1 MPIEMEHRDMAPTV
15 LTARLPYRCMS
26 GRPEELVSARGPVA
40 CESLRKAGNER
51 EKSRALGGRDS
62 ALASLRVG
70 LAEAEP
76 VISKLI

>member
-40 CESLRKAGNER
+40 CESLRKAGIER
-51 EKSRALGGRDS
+51 EKSRALGDETLRWLRF
-62 ALASLRVG
+62 ALVLLRPSL
-70 LAEAEP
+70 
-76 VISKLI
+76 SSQN